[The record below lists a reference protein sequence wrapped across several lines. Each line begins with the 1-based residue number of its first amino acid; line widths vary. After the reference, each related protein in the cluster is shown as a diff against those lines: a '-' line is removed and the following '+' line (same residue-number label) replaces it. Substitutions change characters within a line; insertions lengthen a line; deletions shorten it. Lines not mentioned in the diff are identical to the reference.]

1 MALEYITYEEV
12 LIHCRSQE
20 LPLLD
25 DDSDFNK
32 PLIDLII
39 KYPRNQ
45 IEKVLKASGYITPL
59 ITKEQTE
66 KLDYIT
72 VPFFRYYITQNNGL
86 RTEQIKEDYL
96 EAKTN
101 LSRIGAGKD
110 ILDLP
115 TISDPDGDS
124 GAAGEKDLMTTTLDV
139 W

>member
-45 IEKVLKASGYITPL
+45 IEKVLKSAGYITPL
-59 ITKEQTE
+59 TTKEQTE

-86 RTEQIKEDYL
+86 RTEQIKEDYA
-96 EAKTN
+96 EAKAN
-101 LSRIGAGKD
+101 LNRISARKD

-124 GAAGEKDLMTTTLDV
+124 GATGANDLTFTNLDV